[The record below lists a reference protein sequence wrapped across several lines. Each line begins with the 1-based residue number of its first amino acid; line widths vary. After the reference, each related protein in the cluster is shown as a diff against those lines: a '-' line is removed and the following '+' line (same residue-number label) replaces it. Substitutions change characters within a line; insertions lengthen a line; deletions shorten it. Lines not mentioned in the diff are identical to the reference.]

1 MTTVSAPPLPPVGGV
16 GGGGVG
22 EGLGPPPPPPHRPG
36 LHAPQTLGN
45 SLLQTVVQAC
55 CSDMPLFFLSQS
67 IRAPTLCPLAS
78 LFRTEEV
85 QELQPHE
92 PPLLGGEGLGPPPP
106 PPHWLGLHAP
116 QTLGNSLLQTTVQ
129 ACCSDIP
136 LLDLS
141 QSIRAPT
148 LCPFAFLFKTEAE
161 QEEHPHLD
169 DCNDR

>member
-1 MTTVSAPPLPPVGGV
+1 MTTVSAPPLPSV
-16 GGGGVG
+16 GGGGGRGVG
-22 EGLGPPPPPPHRPG
+22 EGLGPPPPPPPHRPG

-78 LFRTEEV
+78 LFKIEEV
-85 QELQPHE
+85 QELQPHV
-92 PPLLGGEGLGPPPP
+92 PLPLGGVGGGPPPL
-106 PPHWLGLHAP
+106 HESGLHAP
-116 QTLGNSLLQTTVQ
+116 QILGNSLLQTAAQ
-129 ACCSDIP
+129 ACCSDM
-136 LLDLS
+136 LLFFFS

-148 LCPFAFLFKTEAE
+148 LCPLASLFKTEDE
-161 QEEHPHLD
+161 HEEHPHLD